1 MLIIEVMRHKGFQ
14 EMIWYNL
21 LVDSVDKSDCIALH
35 VTVYCRIYPKLKKAE
50 FVSHIMCCDLCNT
63 VLNI

>member
-21 LVDSVDKSDCIALH
+21 LVDSVDKSDCIA
-35 VTVYCRIYPKLKKAE
+35 
-50 FVSHIMCCDLCNT
+50 
-63 VLNI
+63 